1 MNEKKLSKMKWTQN
15 IDFENAW
22 WKHQRCGQIN
32 RQSLNFKYQHLVECI
47 FFFFQWGEDSA
58 EIQVN
63 VVGKPDMPGGPLKVT
78 EVTKKSCMLAWKP
91 PADNGGYQIT
101 HYEVEKLD
109 NTNGSWLPVKSV
121 KSMSLEVMEFQVR
134 GYKIRLI

>member
-1 MNEKKLSKMKWTQN
+1 MVATPALWSILTKSGRGVKLPPPSPGLPLLTPL
-15 IDFENAW
+15 
-22 WKHQRCGQIN
+22 
-32 RQSLNFKYQHLVECI
+32 LNVTCSFY
-47 FFFFQWGEDSA
+47 FFQWGEDSA

-78 EVTKKSCMLAWKP
+78 EVTKKSCMLAWRP

-121 KSMSLEVMEFQVR
+121 KSMSLEVLVVEFRAR
-134 GYKIRLI
+134 GYKIG

>member
-1 MNEKKLSKMKWTQN
+1 MP
-15 IDFENAW
+15 
-22 WKHQRCGQIN
+22 GQG
-32 RQSLNFKYQHLVECI
+32 LNFNINIYLNVV

-63 VVGKPDMPGGPLKVT
+63 VVGKPDMPGGPLSVT
-78 EVTKKSCMLAWKP
+78 EVTKKSCLLAWKP

-121 KSMSLEVMEFQVR
+121 KSMSLEVMEFQAR
-134 GYKIRLI
+134 GYKIR

>member
-1 MNEKKLSKMKWTQN
+1 MQ
-15 IDFENAW
+15 F
-22 WKHQRCGQIN
+22 
-32 RQSLNFKYQHLVECI
+32 Y
-47 FFFFQWGEDSA
+47 FFQWGEDSA

-63 VVGKPDMPGGPLKVT
+63 VVGKPDMPGGPLKVM
-78 EVTKKSCMLAWKP
+78 EVTKKSCRLEWKP

-121 KSMSLEVMEFQVR
+121 KAMSLEVLVVEFQAR
-134 GYKIRLI
+134 GYKIG

>member
-1 MNEKKLSKMKWTQN
+1 MVATPALWSILTKSGREVELPPPPPGLPFLTPL
-15 IDFENAW
+15 
-22 WKHQRCGQIN
+22 
-32 RQSLNFKYQHLVECI
+32 LNVTCSFY
-47 FFFFQWGEDSA
+47 FFQWGEDSA

-121 KSMSLEVMEFQVR
+121 KSMSLEVMEFQAR
-134 GYKIRLI
+134 GYKIR